1 MSDVSEKPS
10 PTPAGEVASPLL
22 CKFWNVQGDG
32 RCSTCWAK
40 YWGARRSGREN
51 EDGRTPSQRDYARV
65 VHSSA
70 FRRLQAKTQ
79 VLGLGDS
86 DFYRTRL
93 THSMEVSQIGEG
105 ITRELRGNERV
116 CSSVRKTL
124 PDSSLIR
131 AICLAHDLGHPPFG
145 HGGERALNKMMVK
158 FGGFEGNGQSLRIM
172 SHLESYNKEHGMDLS
187 RRTLLGVL
195 KYPAPYKD
203 VVNERLYQKKG
214 ILQFS
219 GLKRIKMNYTP
230 PKCYLDSEVDV
241 VDWISEKLRNDW
253 KIVSKAYE
261 GGNEKHKETK
271 HMSLDASILEAA
283 DDIAYGT
290 HDLEDVIAMKLIAK
304 KDFVE
309 FVDPE
314 TLRPVFE
321 FEGSAIPSYNKFVKY
336 LFHRDSSKRKQAIG
350 SLVGFFIR
358 NVELDQRNNH
368 SFSNPIFST
377 RVKFDEDHHRI
388 LKALM
393 KLVREKVIYS
403 AQVQRLEF
411 KGQNIIEELFN
422 AFHSDPAKLLPP
434 EKAKLYKKAESM
446 GSKESERMCMRV
458 ICDYVSGMSDYYAI
472 HRYRQM
478 FEPSVGSLFDYL
490 GR

>member
-1 MSDVSEKPS
+1 MFNVSKKSS
-10 PTPAGEVASPLL
+10 PTRAGEVAKPFL
-22 CKFWNVQGDG
+22 CKNWNVQGDE
-32 RCSTCWAK
+32 RCSKCWAK

-51 EDGRTPSQRDYARV
+51 KDGRTPSQRDYARV

-105 ITRELRGNERV
+105 ITRELRGNQNV
-116 CSSVRKTL
+116 CSSVRKAL

-172 SHLESYNKEHGMDLS
+172 SHLESYDKDHGMDLS

-203 VVNERLYQKKG
+203 VVNEHSYPRKG
-214 ILQFS
+214 KLQCS
-219 GLKRIKMNYTP
+219 ELKRSKKNYTP
-230 PKCYLDSEVDV
+230 PKCYLDSEVDII
-241 VDWISEKLRNDW
+241 DWISEELRNDW
-253 KIVSKAYE
+253 RIVSKVYKK
-261 GGNEKHKETK
+261 GKEKHKRTE

-290 HDLEDVIAMKLIAK
+290 HDLEDVIAMKLIGK
-304 KDFVE
+304 KDFIE
-309 FVDPE
+309 FVDDK
-314 TLRPVFE
+314 TLKPLFE
-321 FEGSAIPSYNKFVKY
+321 FRGSTISGYKNFVKY

-350 SLVGFFIR
+350 NLVGFFIR
-358 NVELDQRNNH
+358 NVELDQENSYN
-368 SFSNPIFST
+368 FSNPIFST
-377 RVKFDEDHHRI
+377 RIKFNDEHLEI
-388 LKALM
+388 LKAL
-393 KLVREKVIYS
+393 KDLVREKVIFS

-411 KGQNIIEELFN
+411 KGQKVIEEPFN
-422 AFHSDPAKLLPP
+422 AFHSDPARLLPP
-434 EKAKLYKKAESM
+434 EKATLYSKAESM
-446 GSKESERMCMRV
+446 NSKESEKMCMRV
-458 ICDYVSGMSDYYAI
+458 ICDYVSGMSDHYAI

>member
-1 MSDVSEKPS
+1 MPKKSKKSSHKRKAKP
-10 PTPAGEVASPLL
+10 ASLPL
-22 CKFWNVQGDG
+22 CKDWSAQGNG
-32 RCSTCWAK
+32 RCKICWK
-40 YWGARRSGREN
+40 EYWGARRSERKN

-79 VLGLGDS
+79 VFGLGDS

-105 ITRELRGNERV
+105 ITRELRHNKKV
-116 CSSVRKTL
+116 CSSVRRTL

-172 SHLESYNKEHGMDLS
+172 SQLESYDKNHGMDLS

-203 VVNERLYQKKG
+203 VVNQRSYPKENEVKR
-214 ILQFS
+214 S
-219 GLKRIKMNYTP
+219 GKDFTP
-230 PKCYLDSEVDV
+230 PKCYLDSEVCII
-241 VDWISEKLRNDW
+241 DWIKEGLESDWTKVSTDYEKE
-253 KIVSKAYE
+253 K
-261 GGNEKHKETK
+261 GKHKRTK

-283 DDIAYGT
+283 DDIAYRI
-290 HDLEDVIAMKLIAK
+290 HDLEDVIAMKLISK
-304 KDFVE
+304 KNFTN
-309 FVDPE
+309 FVDDK
-314 TLRPVFE
+314 TLKPLFE
-321 FEGSAIPSYNKFVKY
+321 FKGSTISSYKNFVKY
-336 LFHRDSSKRKQAIG
+336 LFHKDSSKRKQAIG
-350 SLVGFFIR
+350 NLVGFFIR
-358 NVELDQRNNH
+358 NIELDQENNH
-368 SFSNPIFST
+368 KFSNPIFST
-377 RVKFDEDHHRI
+377 RVKFNEDHLKI
-388 LKALM
+388 LNALK

-411 KGQNIIEELFN
+411 KGQQVIEDLFR
-422 AFHSDPAKLLPP
+422 AFQSNPEKLLPP
-434 EKAKLYKKAESM
+434 EKAKLYRKAESID
-446 GSKESERMCMRV
+446 SEDSEKMCMRV